1 MQARGCSMA
10 SRVAILIAV
19 TLCAAFA
26 DQLTT
31 RDGKVIEGTYLGGDS
46 RQIRMAVG
54 DNIETFSVSDVQ
66 SLQFGG
72 MRVAK
77 KAAVVTQ
84 PAEPAA
90 PAVAPSPAAAPEPE
104 AAPEQAKAAEATSS
118 AAAADIPAGTE
129 VVIRMID
136 NVDSET
142 SRVGQTF
149 KASLDEPIVVSG
161 KTVVPRN
168 VDVTAKLV
176 EDQQS
181 GKLAGRT
188 ELTLALVD
196 ITIDGKQVPVITQE
210 VTQASES
217 RTGRTAKVVGGT
229 AALGA
234 IIGAIAG
241 GGKGAAVGATTGAGA
256 GAAVQ
261 VLTKG
266 QRVRIPSETRLTF
279 TLKNPVRL

>member
-1 MQARGCSMA
+1 MT

-19 TLCAAFA
+19 TLTAAFA

-66 SLQFGG
+66 SVQFGG
-72 MRVAK
+72 TLAAK
-77 KAAVVTQ
+77 KAAVVT
-84 PAEPAA
+84 EPAA
-90 PAVAPSPAAAPEPE
+90 PATPSPAAAPAPMAASAPE

-118 AAAADIPAGTE
+118 TAAADIPAGTE
-129 VVIRMID
+129 IVIRMID
-136 NVDSET
+136 DIDSET

-149 KASLDEPIVVSG
+149 KASLDEPIVVNG

-181 GKLAGRT
+181 GKLTGRT

-210 VTQASES
+210 VPQASES
-217 RTGRTAKVVGGT
+217 RTSRTAKVVGGT

>member
-1 MQARGCSMA
+1 
-10 SRVAILIAV
+10 
-19 TLCAAFA
+19 
-26 DQLTT
+26 
-31 RDGKVIEGTYLGGDS
+31 
-46 RQIRMAVG
+46 
-54 DNIETFSVSDVQ
+54 
-66 SLQFGG
+66 
-72 MRVAK
+72 
-77 KAAVVTQ
+77 
-84 PAEPAA
+84 
-90 PAVAPSPAAAPEPE
+90 
-104 AAPEQAKAAEATSS
+104 
-118 AAAADIPAGTE
+118 
-129 VVIRMID
+129 MI
-136 NVDSET
+136 
-142 SRVGQTF
+142 
-149 KASLDEPIVVSG
+149 
-161 KTVVPRN
+161 PRN
-168 VDVTAKLV
+168 VDVTVKLI

-181 GKLAGRT
+181 GKLTGRT

-196 ITIDGKQVPVITQE
+196 VTVDGKQVPVVTQE

-279 TLKNPVRL
+279 TLKEPVRL

>member
-1 MQARGCSMA
+1 MT

-66 SLQFGG
+66 SVQFGG
-72 MRVAK
+72 TLAAK

-90 PAVAPSPAAAPEPE
+90 PAAPSPAAAPAPMAAPAPE
-104 AAPEQAKAAEATSS
+104 AAPEPAKAAEATDST
-118 AAAADIPAGTE
+118 AAADIPAGTE
-129 VVIRMID
+129 IVIRMID
-136 NVDSET
+136 DVDSET

-149 KASLDEPIVVSG
+149 KASLDEPIVVNS

-181 GKLAGRT
+181 GKLTGRT